1 MLEKIKKL
9 LNPHKLVYL
18 TEFGATLYGMNSPE
32 SDVDYKGIFI
42 PYKEDL
48 LLGKKMKSLNFSTGN
63 DKSKNSKED
72 IDIDVWSLH
81 YFLELLQKGE
91 TGAVDLLF
99 SMNSNSVIFN
109 ELKTSIYDNIHK
121 LFNPKNTNAFV

>member
-1 MLEKIKKL
+1 MLEKIKEM

-18 TEFGATLYGMNSPE
+18 TEFGSTLYGMNSPE
-32 SDVDYKGIFI
+32 SDIDYKGIFV
-42 PYKEDL
+42 PNKEDL

-72 IDIDVWSLH
+72 IDVEVWSLH

-91 TGAVDLLF
+91 TSAVDLLF

-109 ELKTSIYDNIHK
+109 ELKTSSAN
-121 LFNPKNTNAFV
+121 L